1 MKELGFHSKHLI
13 EIFKKQYQLRE
24 QIINRFENIIGDES
38 NAFKIILFLTQLE
51 TLVSDENPE
60 YRFNV
65 LHGASLL
72 ALELLSKNPN
82 INLFEYFL
90 KTISSTQSGE

>member
-1 MKELGFHSKHLI
+1 MKELGFHSKYLI
-13 EIFKKQYQLRE
+13 EILIEQYQLQE
-24 QIINRFENIIGDES
+24 PIINRFDTIINDEN

-65 LHGASLL
+65 LHGSCLF
-72 ALELLSKNPN
+72 ALELLTKNSSV
-82 INLFEYFL
+82 NLFECFL
-90 KTISSTQSGE
+90 NTISENPFEE